1 MEECKHEFIGHDGF
15 VECIKCG
22 ARLTAEE
29 YRELKNKVKV
39 PPIGKRYIIGT
50 YKHKISL
57 TSEEIK
63 MNAQILFNLLKTS

>member
-29 YRELKNKVKV
+29 YRELKSFVTINDF
-39 PPIGKRYIIGT
+39 
-50 YKHKISL
+50 S
-57 TSEEIK
+57 
-63 MNAQILFNLLKTS
+63 

>member
-1 MEECKHEFIGHDGF
+1 MEECKHEFIGNDGF

-39 PPIGKRYIIGT
+39 PPIEKGT
-50 YKHKISL
+50 TKKSAKN
-57 TSEEIK
+57 ENKKEIK
-63 MNAQILFNLLKTS
+63 K

>member
-1 MEECKHEFIGHDGF
+1 MEECKHEFIGHDGY

-39 PPIGKRYIIGT
+39 PPIEKGT
-50 YKHKISL
+50 QKKN
-57 TSEEIK
+57 TKKENKKEIK
-63 MNAQILFNLLKTS
+63 K